1 MILFKDQGRLKNWY
15 IRRTGHQPSPIAHAL
30 GSGTVDNEILGV
42 FIYDG
47 WNGAS
52 CEMHMAGSEG
62 WLNRKFLWAAFD
74 YPFNQCGCKVIYT
87 VVGSDNARALKINK
101 GFGAKIIATIE
112 DAHPSGGLHIL
123 TLRKEDCKWLKEKYH
138 G

>member
-1 MILFKDQGRLKNWY
+1 VILFADQERLKNWY
-15 IRRTGHQPSPIAHAL
+15 IRRTGHQPSPVAHAL
-30 GSGTVDNEILGV
+30 GSGTEDEILGV

-62 WLNRKFLWAAFD
+62 WLTRQFLWAAFD
-74 YPFNQCGCKVIYT
+74 YPFNQCGLSVVYT
-87 VVGSDNARALKINK
+87 VISSANTRSLKIVK
-101 GFGAKIIATIE
+101 GFGAKILATIR
-112 DAHPSGGLHIL
+112 DGHPDGDLHIV
-123 TLRKEDCKWLKEKYH
+123 TLYKDDCRWLKEKRY

>member
-1 MILFKDQGRLKNWY
+1 MILFADQVGLINWY
-15 IRRTGHQPSPIAHAL
+15 IRRTGHQPTPQARAL
-30 GSGTVDNEILGV
+30 GSGTADGEILGV

-62 WLNRKFLWAAFD
+62 WLTKKFLWAAFD
-74 YPFNQCGCKVIYT
+74 YPFNKCGCKVVYT
-87 VVGSDNARALKINK
+87 VIGSGNVRSLKIVK
-101 GFGAKIIATIE
+101 GFGAKEVARIPS
-112 DAHPSGGLHIL
+112 AHPDGALVIVSL
-123 TLRKEDCKWLKEKYH
+123 TKEDCKWIKEKDH